1 MIDLT
6 KIEHIYLV
14 PRDTDMRK
22 QADGSLSLL
31 SVKYP
36 NTLIKPKQL
45 YIFCGRTRTIIKVLE
60 VDGTGVWVYYKRT
73 NGDKFIWPKD
83 NDINII
89 DKRQLNW
96 FLEGLN
102 IRQKNAHKTKYFS
115 Y

>member
-1 MIDLT
+1 MNAVT
-6 KIEHIYLV
+6 KKNAKNISMKAE
-14 PRDTDMRK
+14 
-22 QADGSLSLL
+22 LL
-31 SVKYP
+31 
-36 NTLIKPKQL
+36 NTLHTLIKPKQL

-83 NDINII
+83 KDMSLI

>member
-14 PRDTDMRK
+14 PGYTDMRK
-22 QADGSLSLL
+22 QADGLLSLL

-83 NDINII
+83 KDISLIE
-89 DKRQLNW
+89 KRQLNW

-102 IRQKNAHKTKYFS
+102 IKQKNAHKTKYFS